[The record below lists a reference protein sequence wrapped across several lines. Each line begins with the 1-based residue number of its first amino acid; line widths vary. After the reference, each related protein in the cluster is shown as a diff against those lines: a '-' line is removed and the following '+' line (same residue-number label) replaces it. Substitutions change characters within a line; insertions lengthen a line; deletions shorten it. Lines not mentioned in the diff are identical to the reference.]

1 MLPSLPSG
9 IRIGELSRRIGVSQ
23 ETLRAWER
31 RYGVLRPRRTGGG
44 YRVYDRDDEAR
55 ARRMRELIDGGW
67 AAAEAANAVAAQAP
81 PRGEAAP
88 AGAPDVGAGAPRT
101 GAPELAAEAAAA
113 GARPAA
119 AVGTPDLLA
128 PLVRYDSAGAHA
140 ALDRILGARSLDSA
154 LRDVVL
160 PALHEVGEGWA
171 RGELSVAQEHF
182 ATELV
187 TGRLRGLAREWDEG
201 LGPRA
206 VLACPSGERHDLGLL
221 CCGLALHRRGWRV
234 TYLGPDTPTDALEST
249 VDLVDPALVVIGAVQ
264 PGPLHAAAPALA
276 RISRRVPV
284 AVGGAGATA
293 ALAGNA
299 GARHLG
305 ADPVSAAAELSVR

>member
-1 MLPSLPSG
+1 MLPPLPSG
-9 IRIGELSRRIGVSQ
+9 IRIGELSRRLGVSQ

-55 ARRMRELIDGGW
+55 ARRMRELIEGGW
-67 AAAEAANAVAAQAP
+67 AAAEAANAVAAQPPSIEAARRPGVTEP
-81 PRGEAAP
+81 PRDA
-88 AGAPDVGAGAPRT
+88 T
-101 GAPELAAEAAAA
+101 L
-113 GARPAA
+113 
-119 AVGTPDLLA
+119 DLLA
-128 PLVRYDSAGAHA
+128 PLVRFDSAGAHA
-140 ALDRILGARSLDSA
+140 ALDRILGERSLDSA

-160 PALHEVGEGWA
+160 PAVHQVGEGWA

-187 TGRLRGLAREWDEG
+187 TGRLRGLAREWDDG
-201 LGPRA
+201 LGPRT

-234 TYLGPDTPTDALEST
+234 TYLGPDTPTNALEST
-249 VDLVDPALVVIGAVQ
+249 IDLMDPALVVIGAVQ
-264 PGPLHAAAPALA
+264 PEPLYAAAPALGRLA
-276 RISRRVPV
+276 GRVEL
-284 AVGGAGATA
+284 AVGGAGAST
-293 ALAGNA
+293 ALAAAA

-305 ADPVSAAAELSVR
+305 SDPVSAAAELSVR

>member
-44 YRVYDRDDEAR
+44 YRVYDTEDEAR
-55 ARRMRELIDGGW
+55 AKRMRELIEGGW
-67 AAAEAANAVAAQAP
+67 AASEAANAVAVAQ
-81 PRGEAAP
+81 GVP
-88 AGAPDVGAGAPRT
+88 AGAAP
-101 GAPELAAEAAAA
+101 PAAAAAA
-113 GARPAA
+113 GVLEDAAPARAA
-119 AVGTPDLLA
+119 LGTPDLLA

-187 TGRLRGLAREWDEG
+187 TGRLRGLAREWDDG

-234 TYLGPDTPTDALEST
+234 TYLGPDTPAEALEST
-249 VDLVDPALVVIGAVQ
+249 VALVDPALVVMGAVQ
-264 PGPLHAAAPALA
+264 PEPLYAAAPSLA
-276 RISRRVPV
+276 RVARRVDM
-284 AVGGAGATA
+284 AVGGAGASPKLA
-293 ALAGNA
+293 ADA

>member
-1 MLPSLPSG
+1 MATTPLG
-9 IRIGELSRRIGVSQ
+9 VRIGELSRRVGVAP

-55 ARRMRELIDGGW
+55 ARRMRELIEGGW
-67 AAAEAANAVAAQAP
+67 AAAEAANAVATQP
-81 PRGEAAP
+81 PG
-88 AGAPDVGAGAPRT
+88 
-101 GAPELAAEAAAA
+101 AEAAEPPGVTEAPRDA
-113 GARPAA
+113 TLA
-119 AVGTPDLLA
+119 LLA
-128 PLVRYDSAGAHA
+128 PLVRFDSAGAHA
-140 ALDRILGARSLDSA
+140 ALDRILGERSLDSA

-160 PALHEVGEGWA
+160 PVVHQVGEGWA

-187 TGRLRGLAREWDEG
+187 TGRLRGLAREWDDG
-201 LGPRA
+201 LGPRT

-234 TYLGPDTPTDALEST
+234 TYLGPDTPANALEST
-249 VDLVDPALVVIGAVQ
+249 IDLMNPALVVIGAVQ
-264 PGPLHAAAPALA
+264 PEPLYAAAPALERLA
-276 RISRRVPV
+276 GRVEL
-284 AVGGAGATA
+284 AVGGAGASTVLA
-293 ALAGNA
+293 AAA

-305 ADPVSAAAELSVR
+305 SDPVSAAAELSIR

>member
-1 MLPSLPSG
+1 MLPPLPSG
-9 IRIGELSRRIGVSQ
+9 IRIGELSRRLGVSQ

-55 ARRMRELIDGGW
+55 ARRMRELIEGGW
-67 AAAEAANAVAAQAP
+67 AAAEAASAVATQSPGALAARAP
-81 PRGEAAP
+81 GVSE
-88 AGAPDVGAGAPRT
+88 APRDAT
-101 GAPELAAEAAAA
+101 L
-113 GARPAA
+113 
-119 AVGTPDLLA
+119 DLLA
-128 PLVRYDSAGAHA
+128 PLVRFDSAGAHA
-140 ALDRILGARSLDSA
+140 ALDRILGERSLDSA

-160 PALHEVGEGWA
+160 PVVHQVGEGWA

-187 TGRLRGLAREWDEG
+187 TGRLRGLAREWDDG

-206 VLACPSGERHDLGLL
+206 VLACPSGERHDIGLL

-234 TYLGPDTPTDALEST
+234 TYLGPDTPANALEST
-249 VDLVDPALVVIGAVQ
+249 IDLIDPALVVIGAVQ
-264 PGPLHAAAPALA
+264 PEPLYAAAPAL
-276 RISRRVPV
+276 RRLAGRVEL
-284 AVGGAGATA
+284 AVGGAGASTVLA
-293 ALAGNA
+293 AAA

-305 ADPVSAAAELSVR
+305 SDPVSAAAELSIR

>member
-44 YRVYDRDDEAR
+44 YRVYDRHDEAR

-67 AAAEAANAVAAQAP
+67 AAAEAANAVETQPSAIAEARAAGA
-81 PRGEAAP
+81 RAA
-88 AGAPDVGAGAPRT
+88 APDV
-101 GAPELAAEAAAA
+101 AAAA
-113 GARPAA
+113 GAPAFPAGA
-119 AVGTPDLLA
+119 AGVGTPDLLA
-128 PLVRYDSAGAHA
+128 ALVRYDSAGAHV
-140 ALDRILGARSLDSA
+140 ALDSILGARSLDSA

-160 PALHEVGEGWA
+160 PTLHEVGEGWA

-187 TGRLRGLAREWDEG
+187 TGRLRGLAREWDQG
-201 LGPRA
+201 IGPRA

-249 VDLVDPALVVIGAVQ
+249 VDLVDPALAVIGAVQ

-276 RISRRVPV
+276 RVARRVDM
-284 AVGGAGATA
+284 AVGGAGASARLA
-293 ALAGNA
+293 ADA

-305 ADPVSAAAELSVR
+305 SDPISAAAELSVR

>member
-1 MLPSLPSG
+1 MVPPRPSG
-9 IRIGELSRRIGVSQ
+9 VRIGELSRRVGVGQ

-44 YRVYDRDDEAR
+44 YRVYGSDDEAR
-55 ARRMRELIDGGW
+55 ARRMRELIQGGW
-67 AAAEAANAVAAQAP
+67 AASEAANEVSAALTAEP
-81 PRGEAAP
+81 W
-88 AGAPDVGAGAPRT
+88 
-101 GAPELAAEAAAA
+101 AAETA
-113 GARPAA
+113 
-119 AVGTPDLLA
+119 DLLG
-128 PLVRYDSAGAHA
+128 PLVGYDSAGAHA

-160 PALHEVGEGWA
+160 PVLHEVGEGWA

-206 VLACPSGERHDLGLL
+206 VLACPSGERHDIGLL

-234 TYLGPDTPTDALEST
+234 TYLGPDTPTEALEST
-249 VDLVDPALVVIGAVQ
+249 IGLVDPTLVVIGAVQ
-264 PGPLHAAAPALA
+264 PEPLHAAASALA
-276 RISRRVPV
+276 RISRRVKV
-284 AVGGAGATA
+284 AVGGAGATPTL
-293 ALAGNA
+293 ALAA
-299 GARHLG
+299 GAAHLG
-305 ADPVSAAAELSVR
+305 SDPVSAAAELSVR

>member
-1 MLPSLPSG
+1 MVPPRPSG
-9 IRIGELSRRIGVSQ
+9 VRIGELSRRVGVGQ

-44 YRVYDRDDEAR
+44 YRVYGSDDEAR
-55 ARRMRELIDGGW
+55 ARRMRELIEGGW
-67 AAAEAANAVAAQAP
+67 AASEAANEVSAALTAEP
-81 PRGEAAP
+81 P
-88 AGAPDVGAGAPRT
+88 
-101 GAPELAAEAAAA
+101 AAE
-113 GARPAA
+113 
-119 AVGTPDLLA
+119 TPDLLG
-128 PLVRYDSAGAHA
+128 PLVGYDSAGAHA

-160 PALHEVGEGWA
+160 PVLHEVGEGWA

-206 VLACPSGERHDLGLL
+206 VLACPSGERHDIGLL

-234 TYLGPDTPTDALEST
+234 TYLGPDTPTEALEST
-249 VDLVDPALVVIGAVQ
+249 IGLVDPTLVVIGAVQ
-264 PGPLHAAAPALA
+264 PEPLHAAAPALA
-276 RISRRVPV
+276 RISRRVTV

-293 ALAGNA
+293 ALAAAA
-299 GARHLG
+299 GASHLG
-305 ADPVSAAAELSVR
+305 SDPVSAAAELSLR

>member
-1 MLPSLPSG
+1 MLPSIPSG
-9 IRIGELSRRIGVSQ
+9 IRIGELSRRVGVSQ

-31 RYGVLRPRRTGGG
+31 RYGVLRPRRTSGG
-44 YRVYDRDDEAR
+44 YRVYDAGDEAR
-55 ARRMRELIDGGW
+55 ARRMRELIGGGW
-67 AAAEAANAVAAQAP
+67 AAAEAASAVAGQPPAP
-81 PRGEAAP
+81 
-88 AGAPDVGAGAPRT
+88 
-101 GAPELAAEAAAA
+101 AEAAAPA
-113 GARPAA
+113 AAAPAAAPVVGARPAA

-160 PALHEVGEGWA
+160 PTMREVGEGWA

-234 TYLGPDTPTDALEST
+234 MYLGPDTPTEALEST
-249 VDLVDPALVVIGAVQ
+249 VDLVDPVLVVIGAVQ
-264 PGPLHAAAPALA
+264 PGPLHAAAPTLA
-276 RISRRVPV
+276 RISRKVSV
-284 AVGGAGATA
+284 AVGGAGATM